1 MPNRLSTDIH
11 NGSQTVTQTPATA
24 LEPSRREFLAGM
36 GGAAVVAAFSGTGA
50 FAQAADTLNVA
61 RVAVPSSRSLMSE
74 NKISALN
81 DGFTPADSY
90 DRTHA
95 LYTLWAN
102 RSSGEHQSW
111 VQYEWS
117 EPIEVNK
124 VDVYWAVDHPRAGV
138 IPGSAWPT
146 TQPPQSCRV
155 LYWNGSEFVPV
166 SQPQGLGVA
175 PDTFNTTTFEP
186 VRTSKMRLEVVPQ
199 PDRPAGIL
207 EWRVFNHGPA
217 PALPPVV
224 EAGVDRSVVSNG
236 KTYLSG
242 KVAWLQDSPRN

>member
-50 FAQAADTLNVA
+50 IAQAADTLNVA

-95 LYTLWAN
+95 LNTLWAN

-117 EPIEVNK
+117 EPIEVN
-124 VDVYWAVDHPRAGV
+124 
-138 IPGSAWPT
+138 
-146 TQPPQSCRV
+146 
-155 LYWNGSEFVPV
+155 
-166 SQPQGLGVA
+166 
-175 PDTFNTTTFEP
+175 
-186 VRTSKMRLEVVPQ
+186 
-199 PDRPAGIL
+199 
-207 EWRVFNHGPA
+207 
-217 PALPPVV
+217 
-224 EAGVDRSVVSNG
+224 
-236 KTYLSG
+236 
-242 KVAWLQDSPRN
+242 